1 MTTNSS
7 KLATQL
13 AQAKGWDNLLRQLM
27 LVGKALHPL
36 SDEARD
42 EHSEVQGCQSRVWLQ
57 LTVDDKQQ
65 VAMLAW
71 SDSKIIRGVLA
82 VIQEKVNQLSPE
94 QIAAFNF
101 DDWFAS
107 IQLERYLS
115 QSRASGIAE
124 VIRQIRHQA
133 AVND

>member
-1 MTTNSS
+1 MTTNSPN
-7 KLATQL
+7 LAAQL

-27 LVGKALHPL
+27 LAGKALHPL
-36 SDEARD
+36 SAEARNED
-42 EHSEVQGCQSRVWLQ
+42 SEVQGCQSRVWLQ
-57 LTVDDKQQ
+57 LTVDDNHQ

-82 VIQEKVNQLSPE
+82 VIQERVNQLSPE
-94 QIAAFNF
+94 QIAVFDF

-133 AVND
+133 VVTN

>member
-1 MTTNSS
+1 
-7 KLATQL
+7 
-13 AQAKGWDNLLRQLM
+13 D
-27 LVGKALHPL
+27 
-36 SDEARD
+36 
-42 EHSEVQGCQSRVWLQ
+42 
-57 LTVDDKQQ
+57 
-65 VAMLAW
+65 
-71 SDSKIIRGVLA
+71 
-82 VIQEKVNQLSPE
+82 
-94 QIAAFNF
+94 F

>member
-1 MTTNSS
+1 MSGRE
-7 KLATQL
+7 A
-13 AQAKGWDNLLRQLM
+13 AAVPRGWRQPHYF
-27 LVGKALHPL
+27 GRAAAAR
-36 SDEARD
+36 DEARD

-57 LTVDDKQQ
+57 LTVDSNNR

-82 VIQEKVNQLSPE
+82 VIQEKVNELSPE
-94 QIAAFNF
+94 HIAAFDF

>member
-7 KLATQL
+7 NLATQL

-27 LVGKALHPL
+27 LAGKALHPL
-36 SDEARD
+36 GTEDRN

-82 VIQEKVNQLSPE
+82 VIQEKVDQLSPE

-133 AVND
+133 ADNH

>member
-7 KLATQL
+7 NLATQL

-27 LVGKALHPL
+27 LAGKALYPL
-36 SDEARD
+36 NAEARN

-57 LTVDDKQQ
+57 LTVDDNHH

-94 QIAAFNF
+94 QIAAFDF

-124 VIRQIRHQA
+124 VIRQIRHQS
-133 AVND
+133 AVSN

>member
-7 KLATQL
+7 NLATQL

-27 LVGKALHPL
+27 LAGKALQQL
-36 SDEARD
+36 GTEDRN

-133 AVND
+133 ADNH